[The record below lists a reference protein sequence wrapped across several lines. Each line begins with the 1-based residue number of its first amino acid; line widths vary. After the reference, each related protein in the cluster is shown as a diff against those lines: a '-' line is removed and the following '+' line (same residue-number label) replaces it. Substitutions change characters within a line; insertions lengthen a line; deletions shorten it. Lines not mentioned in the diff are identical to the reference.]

1 MVGGANVVRMKG
13 EHGEMCPGNWAEG
26 GKTIRDDLIA
36 KLDYSAMV
44 DGLHENDKAS

>member
-1 MVGGANVVRMKG
+1 MARCALGIGPK
-13 EHGEMCPGNWAEG
+13 G